1 MTDAVDRRLVLRR
14 LGQAGLVLGTSG
26 TLGALGLLSPGRFRG
41 KADPRAIPDH
51 RVAADARFPPLAV
64 ARGSDPARL
73 VRAAIERL
81 GGMQRFVRN
90 GENVLLKPN
99 MAWDRTPEQGA
110 NTHPAVVT
118 EVIRLCR
125 AAGARRVIV
134 AENPVHDA
142 QRASRR
148 SGIRQAV
155 AEAGGEIV
163 LPEQCGF
170 TRAALLGSVLEAW
183 EVMSI
188 FFVADR
194 LINLPVAKSHSLSL
208 LTCGLKNHMGL
219 LGGTRARLHQ
229 EIHASLADLAAAFR
243 PTLTVVDATR
253 VMLRGG
259 PTGGRLDD
267 VVARN
272 AVAAGTDPVACDA
285 WAARQ
290 LDLDPHEVLHIVQA
304 EGKGLG
310 SLAAGM
316 GPIEEIHA
324 GA

>member
-1 MTDAVDRRLVLRR
+1 VTDSLDRRLVLRR

-26 TLGALGLLSPGRFRG
+26 ALGAVGLLSSGRFRPQP
-41 KADPRAIPDH
+41 KARALPDH
-51 RVAADARFPPLAV
+51 RVALDSRFPPLAV
-64 ARGSDPARL
+64 ARGSDPALL
-73 VRAAIERL
+73 VRAAIQRL
-81 GGMQRFVRN
+81 GGIQRFVRN
-90 GENVLLKPN
+90 GESVLLKPN

-110 NTHPAVVT
+110 NTHPAVVA
-118 EVIRLCR
+118 EMIRQCR

-134 AENPVHDA
+134 ADNPVHDA
-142 QRASRR
+142 ERTSQR

-155 AEAGGEIV
+155 GDAGGEMV
-163 LPEQCGF
+163 LPDQCGF
-170 TRAALLGSVLEAW
+170 TRAALLGSVLDSW
-183 EVMSI
+183 EVMSVV
-188 FFVADR
+188 FLVDR
-194 LINLPVAKSHSLSL
+194 VINLPVVKNHSLSL

-259 PTGGRLDD
+259 PTGGRLQD
-267 VVARN
+267 VVVRN

-290 LDLDPHEVLHIVQA
+290 LDLDPREVPHLLQA

-316 GPIEEIHA
+316 GPIEEFHA